1 MEATK
6 SKTDR
11 STKTN
16 WYVIRVATNKER
28 SVGEKLKKE
37 SEVGDLMGIVQQVIV
52 PIETT
57 FYLRNGKKMKRDKV
71 KFPSYVFV
79 ETTAVGELK
88 YFMKGMNGVGGFL
101 TNRAGEIIP
110 LSITEVTR
118 MLGDQE
124 KEMEKKEIDT
134 NIFIPGEEV
143 TILDGPFNGFNGKVE
158 SANDK
163 KVSVAVSIFGR
174 VNVIDL
180 SPLQVEKR
188 VD

>member
-6 SKTDR
+6 TER

-28 SVGEKLKKE
+28 SVGEKIQKE

-52 PIETT
+52 PIETS
-57 FYLRNGKKMKRDKV
+57 FYLKNGKKMKRDKV

-110 LSITEVTR
+110 LTVNEVTR

-124 KEMEKKEIDT
+124 KEKEMKEVDT
-134 NIFIPGEEV
+134 NIFLPGEEV

-180 SPLQVEKR
+180 SPLQVDKR
-188 VD
+188 TD

>member
-6 SKTDR
+6 VDRKTK
-11 STKTN
+11 SN
-16 WYVIRVATNKER
+16 WYVVKVATNKER
-28 SVGEKLKKE
+28 SVGEKLQKE
-37 SEVGDLMGIVQQVIV
+37 SEVGDLMNIVQQVIV

-57 FYLRNGKKMKRDKV
+57 FYLKNGKKMKRDKV

-110 LSITEVTR
+110 LTQIEVNR
-118 MLGDQE
+118 MIGDQE
-124 KEMEKKEIDT
+124 KEKENKELDT
-134 NIFIPGEEV
+134 NVFIVGEEV

-163 KVSVAVSIFGR
+163 KVKVAVSIFGR
-174 VNVIDL
+174 VNIIDL
-180 SPLQVEKR
+180 SPLQVDKR
-188 VD
+188 RD

>member
-1 MEATK
+1 METTK
-6 SKTDR
+6 LKR
-11 STKTN
+11 ITKTN

-28 SVGEKLKKE
+28 SVGEKLLKE

-52 PIETT
+52 PIETS
-57 FYLRNGKKMKRDKV
+57 FYLKDGKKMKRDKV

-101 TNRAGEIIP
+101 TNRTGDIIP
-110 LSITEVTR
+110 LSVSEVNR
-118 MLGDQE
+118 MIGDQE
-124 KEMEKKEIDT
+124 KELQKKESEDT

-143 TILDGPFNGFNGKVE
+143 TILEGPFNGFNGKVE

-163 KVSVAVSIFGR
+163 KVKVAVTIFGR

-180 SPLQVEKR
+180 SPLQVDKR
-188 VD
+188 KD